1 MYISFSEYSDMGG
14 AVSEAAFPR
23 LEFLAEQK
31 IDRYTQSRVKA
42 MDTVPETVKYCM
54 VDLVDAPSKIDLA
67 ETAVSAALA
76 SFTNDGYSETYAE
89 PATAQTQENGLYAII
104 VNWLAATKNDNG
116 VPLLYLGVDA

>member
-1 MYISFSEYSDMGG
+1 MYISFSEYSAMGG
-14 AVSEAAFPR
+14 AVSEAAFHR

-31 IDRYTQSRVKA
+31 IDRYTQSRVRA

-54 VDLVDAPSKIDLA
+54 VDLVDALSKIDLA
-67 ETAVSAALA
+67 ATAVSAALA